1 MLICLILL
9 IIDVIYGK
17 IQYSKIPEVDESIFQ
32 RSEHQTPL
40 PPLRR
45 QEPVS
50 PLEGMLPDDE
60 DALIQL
66 KQYEN
71 KWNTS
76 ELWHDLDAM
85 YGLIYSNGGIYYKN
99 VKI

>member
-1 MLICLILL
+1 ML
-9 IIDVIYGK
+9 YGK
-17 IQYSKIPEVDESIFQ
+17 IQYSKIPEVDESLFQ

-40 PPLRR
+40 
-45 QEPVS
+45 S
-50 PLEGMLPDDE
+50 NDE

-76 ELWHDLDAM
+76 ELWHDLDAI
-85 YGLIYSNGGIYYKN
+85 YKLIYSNGGIYYKN